1 MKNTSHS
8 LIPHRRKTDHE
19 TANQERKLTPA
30 QKKEKSARKLKE
42 DVTSGIN
49 VAVYRL
55 L

>member
-1 MKNTSHS
+1 MKLYYRSS
-8 LIPHRRKTDHE
+8 LFVDRRKTDHE

-49 VAVYRL
+49 VAVYR
-55 L
+55 